1 MNWTGFAIW
10 ISMALLLGSLGQ
22 HWDSWQFYGGLGLL
36 WAMKTNTELEFIM
49 EMKAAYEQLL
59 KDEEKNDIN

>member
-1 MNWTGFAIW
+1 
-10 ISMALLLGSLGQ
+10 MALLLGSLGQ